1 MKVCPT
7 CRKSYDDDG
16 LNFCLDDGSV
26 LKAAG
31 AGLPETVMMSQP
43 RPTDPNTVAAS
54 GLQTSWDAQPQYSVQ
69 PKKSSKTWVWI
80 LLILGGI
87 VLLCGGGFAGMIAF
101 VSINKDANQNRDI
114 TGVNNSKQPTP
125 TASPFDS
132 TSVQTVDLSEWVRDS
147 SEWGDTEFSDDELIM
162 SSKKKRFYYVLVAPE
177 EYKTDGATTRVTVR
191 NLDDVDSA
199 LGYGLIFSSDTT
211 PLIRDYAFLINAK
224 KKKYRVVRHEPANEV
239 SIVNWTT
246 SPLINDG
253 SEENVLEVRDKSGTM
268 ELYINGQL
276 VTSFKDT
283 LSRKGGVA
291 GLYSGDAVKAAFKK
305 LEIAK

>member
-31 AGLPETVMMSQP
+31 AGLPETVMMNQP

-69 PKKSSKTWVWI
+69 PKRSSKTWLWV

-101 VSINKDANQNRDI
+101 VSINKDTNQNRDV
-114 TGVNNSKQPTP
+114 TGVNNSKATP
-125 TASPFDS
+125 TATPFDS
-132 TSVQTVDLSEWVRDS
+132 TSLQTVDLSEWVRDS
-147 SEWGDTEFSDDELIM
+147 SEWGDTEFTDDELIM

-191 NLDDVDSA
+191 NRDDVDSA

-224 KKKYRVVRHEPANEV
+224 KQKYRVVRHEPANEV
-239 SIVNWTT
+239 SIVNWTS

-253 SEENVLEVRDKSGTM
+253 TEEKVLEVRDKSGTM
-268 ELYINGQL
+268 ELYINGQM
-276 VTSFKDT
+276 VTSFKDN

-305 LEIAK
+305 LEIVK